1 MFVVHEF
8 CVGFCEL
15 EVGSILKNL
24 LQVLVHHLL
33 AMTVHSLHF
42 TYLA

>member
-1 MFVVHEF
+1 MVHEF

-15 EVGSILKNL
+15 EVDSILKNL
-24 LQVLVHHLL
+24 LWVLERHLL